1 MGTQW
6 QRILAAQAL
15 AALVAGCGGQADEA
29 ARVCLEAAQAKA
41 AGQSIDLNA
50 RALAAFAKPDG
61 QDAFLIK
68 APIVLDAGLS
78 SELKQTLDCR
88 VRITGNGAEIV
99 SLTFVF

>member
-6 QRILAAQAL
+6 QRILAAQAI
-15 AALVAGCGGQADEA
+15 AALAAGCGGRADEA

-50 RALAAFAKPDG
+50 KALAAHATPDG
-61 QDAFLIK
+61 EDAFLIR

-78 SELKQTLDCR
+78 GESKQTLDCR
-88 VRITGNGAEIV
+88 VRITANGAEII